1 MDYKRSTINKTVPLQ
16 IGTSTN
22 WVSITCGYMH
32 TLGIKSNGTLW
43 AWGYNN
49 YGQLGDGTSIDK
61 SSPLQIGTSINW
73 ISISAGYEHTIG
85 VKSDGTLLAW
95 GWNLYGQ
102 LGVGTLAN
110 WVSISCGYSHT
121 LGIKSDRAQFCSTGY
136 NNYGQLGDGTSV
148 NKSSFVCN
156 TNTTLPV
163 NLVGFE
169 VKAIINGQQ
178 AIGKVLC
185 TWETASELNN
195 DYFEVQ
201 RSVDGSGFTSI
212 GKVKGNG
219 TSEIVHG
226 YQFTDDV
233 STTLDMTILKQVQH
247 DGTIYYRL
255 KQVDFNGNSS
265 MSEVRVIHFNQ
276 SENTNWNIYP
286 NPAKNE
292 LHIETSGTEKLT
304 AQVFDIT
311 GKQMM
316 ESYSFNT
323 SINMNT
329 SSLNGGIYFI
339 RIADADGVVV
349 KVQKVVVLR

>member
-1 MDYKRSTINKTVPLQ
+1 
-16 IGTSTN
+16 
-22 WVSITCGYMH
+22 
-32 TLGIKSNGTLW
+32 KSDGTLW
-43 AWGYNN
+43 AWGDNSV
-49 YGQLGDGTSIDK
+49 GQLGDGTFMQRNA
-61 SSPLQIGTSINW
+61 PVQIGSSI
-73 ISISAGYEHTIG
+73 
-85 VKSDGTLLAW
+85 
-95 GWNLYGQ
+95 
-102 LGVGTLAN
+102 N

-121 LGIKSDRAQFCSTGY
+121 LGIKSDGTLWAWG
-136 NNYGQLGDGTSV
+136 NNSSGQLGDGTTTQRNAPIQIGTLTNWVSISCGYSHTIGIKSDRGQFCATGF
-148 NKSSFVCN
+148 NIYGQLGDSTIISKSSFVCN

-255 KQVDFNGNSS
+255 KQVDFNGNSTL
-265 MSEVRVIHFNQ
+265 SEVRVIHFNQ

-292 LHIETSGTEKLT
+292 LHIETSTIEKLT